1 MNTIAIESLPVELQE
16 KGIVMTH
23 SIKVEVYNEDA
34 FVVPVVD
41 ITGFDSIADME
52 SDLQYALETIRN
64 GDC

>member
-1 MNTIAIESLPVELQE
+1 
-16 KGIVMTH
+16 MTH